1 MLKSVEISNNIRGK
15 KRPFSVTSGSCGGSY
30 TDVSGHIS
38 SPSYPNAYPA
48 LRECFYTISR
58 PAGTVILLN
67 FLSMD
72 IPGTKDNCNKETS
85 DKLEVRDGPLAT
97 SPLLQRL
104 CGYENPPNPI
114 KSKQNKLWM
123 K

>member
-1 MLKSVEISNNIRGK
+1 MLKSVEITNNIRGK
-15 KRPFSVTSGSCGGSY
+15 KRPFIVTSGSCGGSY
-30 TDVSGHIS
+30 TDVSGHMS
-38 SPSYPNAYPA
+38 SPSYPNDYPS
-48 LRECFYTISR
+48 LKECFYTISR

-72 IPGTKDNCNKETS
+72 ISFKDNCNKEYLS
-85 DKLEVRDGPLAT
+85 DYLEVRDGPLAT

-104 CGYENPPNPI
+104 CGYENPPDPI

-123 K
+123 R